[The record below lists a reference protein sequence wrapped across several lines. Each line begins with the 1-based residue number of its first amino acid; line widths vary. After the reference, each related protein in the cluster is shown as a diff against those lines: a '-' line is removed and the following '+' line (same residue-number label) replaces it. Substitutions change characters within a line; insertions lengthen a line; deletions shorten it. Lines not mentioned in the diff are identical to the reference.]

1 MRYKVKIT
9 KAAKNLV
16 KVVERFPERYR
27 DRLDR
32 WAENIADEFDM
43 SAKSVRHDINRLVDE
58 LM

>member
-1 MRYKVKIT
+1 MKYEQKIA

-16 KVVERFPERYR
+16 KVVHHFPERYR

-43 SAKSVRHDINRLVDE
+43 NVKSVRHEINMLVDE
-58 LM
+58 WM